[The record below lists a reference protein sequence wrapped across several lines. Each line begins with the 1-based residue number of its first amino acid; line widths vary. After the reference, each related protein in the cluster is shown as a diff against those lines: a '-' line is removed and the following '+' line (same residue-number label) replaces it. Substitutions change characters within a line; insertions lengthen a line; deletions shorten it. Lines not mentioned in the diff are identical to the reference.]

1 MVERECRQD
10 DTQTLERRYFINSIA
25 AEAKTFA
32 QAVRGHWGVENR
44 LHWRLD
50 VIFGEDASRIRRG
63 NGPAIMT
70 TLRHLCLNLFDRE
83 SSSLSLAKKRRKAA
97 WNDEYRAKVIFS

>member
-1 MVERECRQD
+1 
-10 DTQTLERRYFINSIA
+10 
-25 AEAKTFA
+25 
-32 QAVRGHWGVENR
+32 
-44 LHWRLD
+44 
-50 VIFGEDASRIRRG
+50 
-63 NGPAIMT
+63 MT